1 MQKYFEIPLVGNT
14 DLSQTSYRAMHTTES
29 ALYIEYNDGAI
40 SGDWNEV
47 TLAEVIAFFGF
58 NPFEAQPEAQP
69 LTEAEQM
76 QIETYL
82 NTAFIADMMA
92 LSM

>member
-1 MQKYFEIPLVGNT
+1 MEHKNIYFDNEEKSFRKNIVIVDENGKGKIIGSVL
-14 DLSQTSYRAMHTTES
+14 LSSNELLQMYAENPEEAAKDDRLHY
-29 ALYIEYNDGAI
+29 LLNPIEK
-40 SGDWNEV
+40 
-47 TLAEVIAFFGF
+47 
-58 NPFEAQPEAQP
+58 P

-92 LSM
+92 LNM

>member
-1 MQKYFEIPLVGNT
+1 MKYYKIPLNA
-14 DLSQTSYRAMHTTES
+14 DLSQTSYRAKRKTEE
-29 ALYIEYNDGAI
+29 AAYIEYNEGATAA
-40 SGDWNEV
+40 DWQAV
-47 TLAEVIAFFGF
+47 TLEDLVAVFGC
-58 NPFEAQPEAQP
+58 NPFEEQPEAQP

-92 LSM
+92 LNM